1 MGRQR
6 LLHKIARMYYVD
18 ELNQRDIAGRL
29 HISMATVSRALSR
42 AKEQGIVE
50 IRIHDEEEGYGDLE
64 RRIEAAYGLAE
75 CIVVAGSPRREQVF
89 GEMARALS
97 ELLGRILTEEDSL
110 GVSWGETLKAIADNL
125 PSSGAPGVN
134 VVPIIGAMGEVE
146 TGIYPNAIA
155 ASFARKLG
163 GSSYLVN
170 TPAVLDTA
178 ETSRSIRADGNFVR
192 VRRAWERV
200 TTLLVGVSGLS
211 EEDSVAKYGIIPP
224 EELAALREAGAVA
237 AMNFTFIDASGSL
250 IETELDERM
259 IKMDAERMRA
269 ARNAIVIAA
278 GERKTPALAAALS
291 SGMATVLLT
300 DADTA
305 EELAGTA
312 AAAG

>member
-1 MGRQR
+1 
-6 LLHKIARMYYVD
+6 LHKIARMYYVD

-50 IRIHDEEEGYGDLE
+50 IRIHEEDAGYGELE
-64 RRIEAAYGLAE
+64 RMIESGYGLAE
-75 CIVVAGSPRREQVF
+75 CVVVPGSSRRERVF
-89 GEMARALS
+89 ADMARALA
-97 ELLGRILTEEDSL
+97 ELLARILSNGDTL

-125 PSSGAPGVN
+125 PETGTSGVD

-192 VRRAWERV
+192 VLRAWERV
-200 TTLLVGVSGLS
+200 STLLVGVSGLS
-211 EEDSVAKYGIIPP
+211 EEDSVAKYAIIPP
-224 EELAALREAGAVA
+224 DELEALRSSGAVA
-237 AMNFTFIDASGSL
+237 AMNFTFIDSSGSL
-250 IETELDERM
+250 VETELDERM
-259 IKMDAERMRA
+259 IKMDADRMRA

-278 GERKTPALAAALS
+278 GERKAQALSAALS
-291 SGMATVLLT
+291 SGIATALLT

-305 EELAGTA
+305 AELAGVQA
-312 AAAG
+312 AAP